1 MTGDE
6 KLLKKGGID
15 KSKAVFAGAFQ
26 PTEEQLTP
34 RKEGEPPS
42 AASMDLIDRW
52 VAVMESHVKKLKEE
66 LAAETVLFDE
76 VRQYKH
82 E

>member
-15 KSKAVFAGAFQ
+15 KTKAVFLGAFEAT
-26 PTEEQLTP
+26 PEQLTP
-34 RKEGEPPS
+34 KKEGEPPS
-42 AASMDLIDRW
+42 QASLNLVDHWIAIMEAR
-52 VAVMESHVKKLKEE
+52 VAELKKEE
-66 LAAETVLFDE
+66 EAALFDE
-76 VRQYKH
+76 VRAHKH

>member
-52 VAVMESHVKKLKEE
+52 VAIMEAHVKKLKKE
-66 LAAETVLFDE
+66 LEAEAALFDE
-76 VRQYKH
+76 VRAHKH

>member
-1 MTGDE
+1 MTEGE
-6 KLLKKGGID
+6 KLLKKGDGGID

-34 RKEGEPPS
+34 KKEGEPPS
-42 AASMDLIDRW
+42 AASLGLVDRW
-52 VAVMESHVKKLKEE
+52 IAIMEARVAELKKEE
-66 LAAETVLFDE
+66 EAALFDE
-76 VRQYKH
+76 VRAHKH